1 MKTVIL
7 VLFLAVCV
15 FLILFDL
22 LMILSMIPSSKWK
35 DRKKRKR
42 MRINLRKATK
52 QNVN

>member
-22 LMILSMIPSSKWK
+22 LMILSMILSSKWK
-35 DRKKRKR
+35 DCKKRKR
-42 MRINLRKATK
+42 MRKT
-52 QNVN
+52 